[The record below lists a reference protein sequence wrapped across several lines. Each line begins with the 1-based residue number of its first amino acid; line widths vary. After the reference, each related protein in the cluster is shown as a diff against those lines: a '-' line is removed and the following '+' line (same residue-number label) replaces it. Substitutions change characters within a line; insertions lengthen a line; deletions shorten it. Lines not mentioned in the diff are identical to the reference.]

1 MNTSFCANSLRVQNK
16 APIDVGHQQL
26 DKSSFP
32 ELFLLF
38 KDEKPKKMK
47 STRSFFNP
55 DPLSFKSQKGPKSR
69 YKLPYKLG
77 KKRPKELIKDTR
89 R

>member
-1 MNTSFCANSLRVQNK
+1 VGTGGDISTVGSENSTK
-16 APIDVGHQQL
+16 HQQI

-38 KDEKPKKMK
+38 KDEKLKKMK

-55 DPLSFKSQKGPKSR
+55 GP
-69 YKLPYKLG
+69 
-77 KKRPKELIKDTR
+77 
-89 R
+89 